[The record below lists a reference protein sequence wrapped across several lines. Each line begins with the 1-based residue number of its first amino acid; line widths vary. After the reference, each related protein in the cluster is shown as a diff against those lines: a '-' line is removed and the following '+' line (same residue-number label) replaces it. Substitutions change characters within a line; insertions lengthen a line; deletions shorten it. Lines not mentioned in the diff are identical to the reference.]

1 MTNTIPGVDMLLRWR
16 TILIIFVVDDLFY
29 VLAGA
34 TAKKGKHPGA
44 LSDVLGGV
52 WAAGALL
59 VIVLVIVALVRS
71 SRAKQAA
78 G

>member
-1 MTNTIPGVDMLLRWR
+1 VETLLRWR
-16 TILIIFVVDDLFY
+16 TILIIFVVDDVFY

-34 TAKKGKHPGA
+34 TAKKGKHPGT
-44 LSDVLGGV
+44 LSDALGGI
-52 WAAGALL
+52 WAVGA
-59 VIVLVIVALVRS
+59 VLVLVLVVVALVRS